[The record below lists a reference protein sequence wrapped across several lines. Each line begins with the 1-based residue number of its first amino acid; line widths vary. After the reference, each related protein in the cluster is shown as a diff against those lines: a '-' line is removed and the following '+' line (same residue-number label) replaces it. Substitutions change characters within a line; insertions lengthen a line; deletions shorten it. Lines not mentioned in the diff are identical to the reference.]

1 MSLHCNVNW
10 RNQASRIKKF
20 EMPDFC
26 FSVRRVVRAKGSVL
40 NAPIISLNKN
50 LAKLRGAKQH
60 MACICT
66 PNTPSPASPPV
77 WRPKMLKT
85 SLGPFIYDS
94 YISIF
99 VWLCVC
105 LQSHIITSTTNR
117 CVLYDVY
124 FILNS
129 PAHISRTYALALLL
143 LKFLRLINF

>member
-1 MSLHCNVNW
+1 MPLHCNVNW

-20 EMPDFC
+20 ERPDFC

-40 NAPIISLNKN
+40 NESIISLNKN

-77 WRPKMLKT
+77 RWQKMLKT

-94 YISIF
+94 YIY
-99 VWLCVC
+99 LCMAMCVC
-105 LQSHIITSTTNR
+105 LQSHIITRTTN
-117 CVLYDVY
+117 DVY

>member
-40 NAPIISLNKN
+40 NASLISLNKN

-77 WRPKMLKT
+77 RRPKMLKT

-94 YISIF
+94 YIY
-99 VWLCVC
+99 LCMDMRLLAVTYHH
-105 LQSHIITSTTNR
+105 QHYKR
-117 CVLYDVY
+117 CVLYFKFSCTY
-124 FILNS
+124 FSNVCFGS
-129 PAHISRTYALALLL
+129 AFTEVSS
-143 LKFLRLINF
+143 FD

>member
-10 RNQASRIKKF
+10 RIRHLELKNSRCLI
-20 EMPDFC
+20 FC

-40 NAPIISLNKN
+40 NASIISLNKN
-50 LAKLRGAKQH
+50 LAKLREVKQH

-94 YISIF
+94 YIY
-99 VWLCVC
+99 LCMAMC
-105 LQSHIITSTTNR
+105 LLAVTYHHQHYKR
-117 CVLYDVY
+117 CVLYFKFSCTY
-124 FILNS
+124 FSNVCFGSAFTEVSSLD
-129 PAHISRTYALALLL
+129 
-143 LKFLRLINF
+143 

>member
-26 FSVRRVVRAKGSVL
+26 FSVRRVVRTKGSVL
-40 NAPIISLNKN
+40 NASIISLNKN
-50 LAKLRGAKQH
+50 LAKLRGSETTHGMHLYAKHAKSSQ
-60 MACICT
+60 
-66 PNTPSPASPPV
+66 SGG
-77 WRPKMLKT
+77 PKCLRRL
-85 SLGPFIYDS
+85 LGHLSMIL
-94 YISIF
+94 ISIF

-105 LQSHIITSTTNR
+105 LQSHIITSTTN
-117 CVLYDVY
+117 DVY

-143 LKFLRLINF
+143 LKFLRLVNF